1 MPQIWWWY
9 SHSDDSVLV
18 ALNGVVQIAGT
29 NYSVDANG
37 ANIIFNS
44 GDAPLS
50 TDKVHILEFLSK

>member
-1 MPQIWWWY
+1 M
-9 SHSDDSVLV
+9 

-44 GDAPLS
+44 GDAPLG
-50 TDKVHILEFLSK
+50 TDKVHILEFPI